1 MTNQAELINYQ
12 AEGEEQ
18 GFGQAAANAANEGI
32 AAARRATPQALRP
45 LYRSYI
51 KRGQCGYLWGW
62 VLRD

>member
-12 AEGEEQ
+12 ATGEIP
-18 GFGQAAANAANEGI
+18 GLNRASAAAANEAI
-32 AAARRATPQALRP
+32 AIARNATPQALRP

-51 KRGQCGYLWGW
+51 RRDGAFYVWGW